1 MLTIHNCQNFKMNV
15 PYEMNSKEHS
25 SEDDQHMAKAKT
37 QTGGVVRSMPRHNW
51 LGEVAVNV
59 SNRVRKWEDWEK
71 SPALKSSEE
80 RLRNYKPEESVSSSG
95 PAQPE
100 KKTGT

>member
-1 MLTIHNCQNFKMNV
+1 MSA
-15 PYEMNSKEHS
+15 PR
-25 SEDDQHMAKAKT
+25 
-37 QTGGVVRSMPRHNW
+37 GVVRSMPRHNW
-51 LGEVAVNV
+51 LGEVAANV
-59 SNRVRKWEDWEK
+59 SNRVGKWEDWEK

-100 KKTGT
+100 KKTGQDHQARQDRDCQN

>member
-1 MLTIHNCQNFKMNV
+1 MKLLT
-15 PYEMNSKEHS
+15 
-25 SEDDQHMAKAKT
+25 
-37 QTGGVVRSMPRHNW
+37 GVVRSMPHHNW
-51 LGEVAVNV
+51 LGEVAANV
-59 SNRVRKWEDWEK
+59 SNRVGKWEDWEK

-100 KKTGT
+100 KKTGILYLAPANAEKTSSKIHKGGQQYD